1 MAITDSQKVDYL
13 YKKIGA
19 GVAKTDTSAYKSP
32 SNEANASPLLTRG
45 DTIWQQSVQIPA
57 TIPVGNTSVVV
68 LYQDSLSS
76 TIQANLDTTV
86 SGTNRTWL
94 TNQVDWIGPEFGA
107 TYQVKVYAAPA
118 GNSAPQTYGTQLF
131 SDGSGN
137 ADSWFFDYQAGILN
151 FPDTNV
157 PSALTGKTIYITGAR
172 YVGQKGLTNFPSGA
186 TFGNLT
192 LSGNNITSSSGN
204 VTIVGNLNVAGNTTF
219 YGYSDLTITD
229 SILNLHTQA
238 NLAPWTFNDGK
249 DIGIK
254 MHYYD
259 GQDSHAA
266 LVRANDSGYLE
277 WYSRGLEVS
286 GNVFQGNAYGVI
298 KTGELILANTTPATG
313 PNTGALQVWGGAS
326 ISGNLY
332 IGNLQADLSI
342 FAAINDTPIGNS
354 IPSTGAFT
362 YLHATTGF
370 STANAVITGGYADNY
385 PIGANLASTG
395 RFTTLVTTD
404 VATIGGNLVANSG
417 TASTTIDTGA
427 LVVIGGAGIS
437 GNLNVGETLTTN
449 VVATPDLQATSGNV
463 ATLYAQNFSSPNA
476 VISGGYIS
484 ALANATISY
493 GNIQTAY
500 IQNLSSGNA
509 VISGGYI
516 TSLANV
522 SASLATFD
530 NLTVNSNTTTANLT
544 ANSIAS
550 NNYVVTNYGNITGA
564 NVVSANTFIAS
575 GVILENANIGNLVVA
590 NTVQFGNLRIGGNSI
605 TNVVGTDI
613 LFVSN
618 AGIVNFDMV
627 TAMRLPS
634 GDDADRPDNAVSGMI
649 RYNTSLLTIEW
660 YNGTQWMPLS
670 NAITQQ
676 DFDGDGTT
684 ATFALSYPATDDSII
699 VNINGTMQFPGIA
712 YSVVGTDI
720 VFVEAPQLGDHID
733 IRFIGVPLL
742 NVLSNGGGGNTT
754 IITGNTYIPPQALGP
769 GDNPTFAGIQVT
781 GNANIGNVRASGFYW
796 SNGAPFVG
804 LNPYSN
810 ANVTAYLTS
819 AASSVTANL
828 ANVIVSQGIYWA
840 NGQPYSSGSTYS
852 NANVASYLTSGA
864 TGIKANLGNVVTSQ
878 GIYWAN
884 GQPYSSGTTYS
895 NSNVASYLTQVSG
908 NIIPAA
914 NVQYYLGNETNWWKS
929 LYVSSET
936 IFIGGKP
943 LTANTRTNV
952 VTYNNTIIG
961 GPKFSRSTTPPASS
975 LPGEF
980 WYDTETDVLYKYIQ
994 DEDSVQWVDVTGPFG
1009 VAGVQGIQGPP
1020 GADGA
1025 DGADGNDGTS
1035 VIILG
1040 SVADFAS
1047 LPVWGNL
1054 SYGDGFIIQATGNLA
1069 VYDGSN
1075 FQDVGQIK
1083 GPKGDT
1089 GDIGIGVESAA
1100 VTNGNLLIT
1109 LSNTYVINAG
1119 NVTGPQGAQGEQG
1132 IQGNVGPQGEQGIQ
1146 GNVGPAGTTYI
1157 NFGNAIVSSNIGLDS
1172 DILRFAGYNGVV
1184 IGISANTANIGLS
1197 GNVELHSVTARFAEP
1212 LITGNV
1218 PGNYTPD
1225 WNTGAIHNYVARQN
1239 FTLNPPVNMPIGAA
1253 MTIVVTQDETGNRTM
1268 TPNAYYKFASNIR
1281 TLSTGANS
1289 VDMMNFVRTS
1299 SNTYLT
1305 VLTKGY
1311 A

>member
-19 GVAKTDTSAYKSP
+19 GVAKTDTSAFKSP
-32 SNEANASPLLTRG
+32 SNEANASPILTRG

-57 TIPVGNTSVVV
+57 TKPGSNSSVVV
-68 LYQDSLSS
+68 LYQDSVSS
-76 TIQANLDTTV
+76 TIEATLDTTV

-94 TNQVDWIGPEFGA
+94 TNLEDWIGPEFGA
-107 TYQVKVYAAPA
+107 TYQVRVYAAPA

-157 PSALTGKTIYITGAR
+157 PTALTGKKIYIVGAR
-172 YVGQKGLTNFPSGA
+172 YVGPKGLSSFPDGMTIGNIVIGDNTITNA
-186 TFGNLT
+186 NLVVDGNLY
-192 LSGNNITSSSGN
+192 
-204 VTIVGNLNVAGNTTF
+204 VTGNTTF
-219 YGYSDLTITD
+219 AGYSDLTITD

-266 LVRANDSGYLE
+266 LVRANDTGYLE
-277 WYSRGLEVS
+277 WYGRGIEGF
-286 GNVFQGNAYGVI
+286 GNIFQGNAYGVI
-298 KTGELILANTTPATG
+298 KTGELIIANATPATG
-313 PNTGALQVWGGAS
+313 PNTGALQVYGGAS

-332 IGNLQADLSI
+332 IGNLQADLSQ
-342 FAAINDTPIGNS
+342 FVAINDTPIGNS

-362 YLHATTGF
+362 YLHATQGF
-370 STANAVITGGYADNY
+370 STANAYITGGNIVGLYN
-385 PIGANLASTG
+385 IESNLGS
-395 RFTTLVTTD
+395 
-404 VATIGGNLVANSG
+404 ISNLYV
-417 TASTTIDTGA
+417 D
-427 LVVIGGAGIS
+427 
-437 GNLNVGETLTTN
+437 
-449 VVATPDLQATSGNV
+449 
-463 ATLYAQNFSSPNA
+463 Y
-476 VISGGYIS
+476 
-484 ALANATISY
+484 
-493 GNIQTAY
+493 
-500 IQNLSSGNA
+500 
-509 VISGGYI
+509 
-516 TSLANV
+516 
-522 SASLATFD
+522 
-530 NLTVNSNTTTANLT
+530 LT
-544 ANSIAS
+544 ANNTITA
-550 NNYVVTNYGNITGA
+550 NNYVVANYGNITGA

-575 GVILENANIGNLVVA
+575 GVLLENANIGNLIVA

-605 TNVVGTDI
+605 TNVQGTDI

-634 GDDADRPDNAVSGMI
+634 GDDDDRPDIPVSGMI

-684 ATFALSYPATDDSII
+684 DTFALSYPATDDSIL

-712 YSVVGTDI
+712 YDVVGTDI
-720 VFVEAPQLGDHID
+720 VFMEPPQVGDHID

-781 GNANIGNVRASGFYW
+781 GNANIGNVRAAGFYW
-796 SNGAPFVG
+796 ANGSPFLG
-804 LNPYSN
+804 TTAYSN
-810 ANVTAYLTS
+810 ANVAAYLTS
-819 AASSVTANL
+819 AASSVTARL
-828 ANVIVSQGIYWA
+828 ANVITTQGIYWS

-852 NANVASYLTSGA
+852 NTNVAAYLTGTVTA
-864 TGIKANLGNVVTSQ
+864 GNIITSQ
-878 GIYWAN
+878 GVFWAN
-884 GQPYSSGTTYS
+884 GAPYNPGYSTYG
-895 NSNVASYLTQVSG
+895 NSNVTSYLTQVQG

-914 NVQYYLGNETNWWKS
+914 NISYYLGDETHWWKS

-936 IFIGGKP
+936 IYIGGKP
-943 LTANTRTNV
+943 LTANTSTNV

-961 GPKFSRSTTPPASS
+961 GAKFTQSPTAPANPT
-975 LPGEF
+975 LGEF
-980 WYDTETDVLYKYIQ
+980 WYDVETDVLYKYIQ
-994 DEDSVQWVDVTGPFG
+994 DIDSRQWIDVTGPFG
-1009 VAGVQGIQGPP
+1009 VAGVQGLPGPK
-1020 GADGA
+1020 GE

-1040 SVADFAS
+1040 SVADFNS
-1047 LPVWGNL
+1047 LPTWGNL
-1054 SYGDGFIIQATGNLA
+1054 GYGDGFIIQATGNLA

-1089 GDIGIGVESAA
+1089 GLTGNTGVGIETVV
-1100 VTNGNLLIT
+1100 VTDGNLLVT
-1109 LSNTYVINAG
+1109 LSNTFVINAG
-1119 NVTGPQGAQGEQG
+1119 N
-1132 IQGNVGPQGEQGIQ
+1132 ISGPQGEQGPQGLQGETGPQGEQGLQ
-1146 GNVGPAGTTYI
+1146 GNTGPRGPNWI
-1157 NFGNAIVSSNIGLDS
+1157 NFGNATVTSNLNLETS
-1172 DILRFAGYNGVV
+1172 TLTFNSYNGVS
-1184 IGISANTANIGLS
+1184 IAITSNTANIGLA
-1197 GNVELHSVTARFAEP
+1197 GNTTLHSVTARFAEP
-1212 LITGNV
+1212 VITGNV
-1218 PGNYTPD
+1218 PSNYTPD
-1225 WNTGAIHNYVARQN
+1225 WNLGAIHNYVATQN
-1239 FTLNPPVNMPIGAA
+1239 FTLNAPINMPVGAA
-1253 MTIVVTQDETGNRTM
+1253 MTIVVTQDGNGNRTM
-1268 TPNAYYKFASNIR
+1268 TPNAYYRFASNIR

-1299 SNTYLT
+1299 PTTYLT